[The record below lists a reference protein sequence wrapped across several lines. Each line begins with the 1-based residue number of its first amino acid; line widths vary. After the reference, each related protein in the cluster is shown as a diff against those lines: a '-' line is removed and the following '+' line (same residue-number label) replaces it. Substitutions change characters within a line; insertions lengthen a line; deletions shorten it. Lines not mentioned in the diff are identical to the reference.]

1 MELYIFCPGAL
12 YMVGSLS
19 DYFLPML
26 RVGTSELG
34 DAPIQHDDMMVCQ
47 RNFLARYEL
56 CF

>member
-1 MELYIFCPGAL
+1 
-12 YMVGSLS
+12 MVGSLS